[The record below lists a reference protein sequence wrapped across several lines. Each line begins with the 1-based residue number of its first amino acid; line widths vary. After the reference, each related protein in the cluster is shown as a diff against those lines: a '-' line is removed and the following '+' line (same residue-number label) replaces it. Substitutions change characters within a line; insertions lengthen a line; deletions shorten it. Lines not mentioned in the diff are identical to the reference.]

1 MTQLSGEEEQALNIY
16 KIIFCAFVALGCMVQ
31 FGPLL
36 EILDATVFLICVS
49 NILGLYSLVP
59 IVKREMESYLAQ
71 IESGKIKRFKN

>member
-16 KIIFCAFVALGCMVQ
+16 KIIVCAFVALGCMVQ

-36 EILDATVFLICVS
+36 EILDAFVFLICVS

-71 IESGKIKRFKN
+71 IESGEIKRFKN